1 MEPELIAGLLIL
13 VVVYVLIAFNLIH
26 RTVAALLGALL
37 VGVAAYV
44 FGFAGV
50 DDIIHFVDF
59 ETIGLLMSMMII
71 VGILGRTGFFQ
82 VVAYKTARVAG
93 GSPMRVLLTLT
104 LLTALLSAFLDNVTT
119 ILLVLPVTLEL
130 ARAFKLDPRPYILSE
145 IFASNIGG
153 TATLVGDPPN
163 IMIGTH
169 ADLGFTAF
177 IANLGPIVLIDLAL
191 LMGVMVLLY
200 GRALKGSTLPS
211 EADIERMERKYTIT
225 DRALYYKCI
234 FILFFTISLF
244 IVGEFFGI
252 PPVAAAFA
260 GATLLLIISRE
271 DIWAALE
278 HVEWPT
284 LLFFAGLFVVVG
296 GIERM
301 GVLGMIA
308 EGIISV
314 SEGNVIIAIVTI
326 VWVSAFVSSIIDNIP
341 FTATMIPVVFAIS
354 ERLQMS
360 PEPLFWALALGACMG
375 GNATLI
381 GASANVVGV
390 DLAERHGILIDFKTF
405 LKNGV
410 VVTLITVGV
419 ATVYLIVR
427 YVWFAG

>member
-1 MEPELIAGLLIL
+1 MIAGLLIL
-13 VVVYVLIAFNLIH
+13 IVVYVLIAFNLIH

-50 DDIIHFVDF
+50 EEIIHFVDF

-82 VVAYKTARVAG
+82 VVAYRTARVAG
-93 GSPMRVLLTLT
+93 GNPMRVLLTLT

-169 ADLGFTAF
+169 ADLGFMAF
-177 IANLGPIVLIDLAL
+177 IVNLGPIVLIDLVL

-200 GRALKGSTLPS
+200 GRVLKGATLPS
-211 EADIERMERKYTIT
+211 EADIERIERKYTIT
-225 DRALYYKCI
+225 DRTLYRKCI
-234 FILFFTISLF
+234 FILCFTISFF

-284 LLFFAGLFVVVG
+284 LLFFAGLFIVVG

-308 EGIISV
+308 QGIISV
-314 SEGNVIIAIVTI
+314 SEGSVVIAIVTI

-354 ERLQMS
+354 EHLQVS
-360 PEPLFWALALGACMG
+360 SEPLFWALALGACMG

-390 DLAERHGILIDFKTF
+390 DIAERHGILIDFKTF

-410 VVTLITVGV
+410 VVTLITVAV
-419 ATVYLIVR
+419 ATVYLIAR